1 MKKII
6 TYAIISMFL
15 FIGCKSQKE
24 FISSGAIGTGEE
36 NFLTAR
42 QLFMDDGILVVV
54 RDDAGQES
62 YSKVIFTGYKNN
74 IFIAIDPNH
83 RISAGIYIIIAAQ
96 KDFFVNQKI
105 FVGASFRG

>member
-6 TYAIISMFL
+6 TSTIISMFL
-15 FIGCKSQKE
+15 FIGCKSEKE
-24 FISSGAIGTGEE
+24 FISTGTLDTQGEY
-36 NFLTAR
+36 FLTAR

-54 RDDAGQES
+54 RDAEGQES
-62 YSKVIFTGYKNN
+62 YSKVIFTGFKNN

-83 RISAGIYIIIAAQ
+83 RICAGTYTIIAAQ

-105 FVGASFRG
+105 FVGASFKG